1 MTLDVSI
8 GRNLRPC
15 DCELQPRVRFRVSA
29 RQETSTGMAQPE
41 YQAFILVVEDDPLMA
56 QGIADILTVE
66 GYRVETVP
74 NGRAALMKMRSKT
87 PDLVLSDIMMPG
99 MDGYD
104 LCALVRATPEWR
116 TLPFIFLTALGQ
128 KVDRRRGLELGADRY
143 LVKPLEPDDLLLA
156 VRNGLQRA
164 ADHRAKTAAAIS
176 DLRTTMLATL
186 NHEFRIPLTYITG
199 YSQLLADEGIEMD
212 QESFRLC
219 ISSLCHGVDRLR
231 RLVENVLTLTQ
242 IDSGE
247 LKTLV
252 QMFPQRTDHISDV
265 ASSVVRSR
273 QPEAEARQVRLATQV
288 TPGLPSLAISVD
300 YVSQIIDHLLDNAI
314 KFSKEGGTVTL
325 TVSQAD
331 QGIDL
336 SVCDDGVGIRTD
348 ALAWVFDGFRQVD
361 RPLQEQQGAGL
372 GLAIVR
378 GLAEAHG
385 GNVTIESA
393 PDTGTTVAVYL
404 PTVSDVV

>member
-1 MTLDVSI
+1 MTQS
-8 GRNLRPC
+8 
-15 DCELQPRVRFRVSA
+15 EH
-29 RQETSTGMAQPE
+29 
-41 YQAFILVVEDDPLMA
+41 QAFVLVVEDDPLMA

-66 GYRVETVP
+66 GYRVEAVP

-87 PDLVLSDIMMPG
+87 PNLVLSDIMMPE

-164 ADHRAKTAAAIS
+164 ADHRAETAAAIS

-186 NHEFRIPLTYITG
+186 NHEFRIPLTYIMG
-199 YSQLLADEGIEMD
+199 YSQLLADEGIKMD
-212 QESFRLC
+212 QDSFRLC
-219 ISSLCHGVDRLR
+219 VRSLCHGVDRLR

-273 QPEAEARQVRLATQV
+273 QAEAEARQVRLETQV
-288 TPGLPSLAISVD
+288 TTGLPALAISTD
-300 YVSQIIDHLLDNAI
+300 YVSQIIDHLLDNSI
-314 KFSKEGGTVTL
+314 KFSKAGGTVTL
-325 TVSQAD
+325 TVSRTD
-331 QGIDL
+331 QGAEL
-336 SVCDDGVGIRTD
+336 SVSDDGIGIRTD

-385 GNVTIESA
+385 GSVTIESA
-393 PDTGTTVAVYL
+393 PDTGTTATVYL
-404 PTVSDVV
+404 PAV

>member
-1 MTLDVSI
+1 
-8 GRNLRPC
+8 
-15 DCELQPRVRFRVSA
+15 
-29 RQETSTGMAQPE
+29 MAPSE

-56 QGIADILTVE
+56 QGIADILNVE

-87 PDLVLSDIMMPG
+87 PDLVLSDIMMPE

-104 LCALVRATPEWR
+104 LCALVRATPQWR

-143 LVKPLEPDDLLLA
+143 LAKPFEPDDLLLA
-156 VRNGLQRA
+156 VRSGLQRA
-164 ADHRAKTAAAIS
+164 ADHRAETAAAIS
-176 DLRTTMLATL
+176 GLRTTMLATL

-199 YSQLLADEGIEMD
+199 YSQLLADEGMKMD
-212 QESFRLC
+212 QDNFRLC
-219 ISSLCHGVDRLR
+219 VSSLCHGVDRLR
-231 RLVENVLTLTQ
+231 RLVENVLILTQ

-252 QMFPQRTDHISDV
+252 RMFPQRTENISDIV
-265 ASSVVRSR
+265 SSVVRSR
-273 QPEAEARQVRLATQV
+273 QLEAKARQVRLETLI
-288 TPGLPSLAISVD
+288 TSGLPSLAISVE

-314 KFSKEGGTVTL
+314 RFSNAGGTVTL
-325 TVSQAD
+325 TVSRAD
-331 QGIDL
+331 PGIEL
-336 SVCDDGVGIRTD
+336 SVSDDGIGIRTD

-385 GNVTIESA
+385 GGVTIESA
-393 PDTGTTVAVYL
+393 PDTGTTVTVYL
-404 PTVSDVV
+404 PSVSDVVE